1 MIKRNPYTLMFGIE
15 PPQFITRPLPSALVL
30 DAFQNDTGSQM
41 IYVVTGVRGS
51 GKTVFLTEISRK
63 IREWE
68 DWIVVELNPDRQ
80 LLESLAAKLSS
91 ENALAKIFK
100 SAKINLSFFGFGL
113 EVSGSAPIT
122 DIETALSRML
132 ESLKK
137 NGKKLLITIDEV
149 VSTPDLR
156 AFASAFQIFVRQGL
170 PVYLLMAGLYENVQ
184 SLQNEKSLTFLYR
197 APKIELTP
205 LNQRMM
211 ANSYRKTLGITYE
224 KALEMAKLTRGYPFA
239 FQVLGYFSW
248 EAGEYSEEVLDT
260 FRLYLEEYAYEKIW
274 SELSPEDRRVAL
286 AVAET
291 DTGKISEIREKL
303 HMTSNQFNPYRM
315 RLIRKGLLN
324 GDERGYVRFVLPL
337 FEDFIMDNSL

>member
-15 PPQFITRPLPSALVL
+15 PPQFITRPMQSALVL
-30 DAFQNDTGSQM
+30 DTFQNDAASQM

-63 IREWE
+63 IREWD

-80 LLESLAAKLSS
+80 LLESLAAKLCS

-113 EVSGSAPIT
+113 EVSGSAPIA

-132 ESLKK
+132 ESMKK
-137 NGKKLLITIDEV
+137 SGKKLLITIDEV

-211 ANSYRKTLGITYE
+211 ANSYRKTLGITSE

-248 EAGEYSEEVLDT
+248 EAGEYSEDVLDT

-274 SELSPEDRRVAL
+274 SELSPEDRRVAV
-286 AVAET
+286 AIAET

-324 GDERGYVRFVLPL
+324 GDERGYVRFMLPL
-337 FEDFIMDNSL
+337 FEEFVKER

>member
-15 PPQFITRPLPSALVL
+15 PPQFITRPMQSALVL
-30 DAFQNDTGSQM
+30 DTFQNDAASQM

-63 IREWE
+63 IREWD

-113 EVSGSAPIT
+113 EVSGSAPIA

-132 ESLKK
+132 ESMKK
-137 NGKKLLITIDEV
+137 SGKKLLITIDEV

-211 ANSYRKTLGITYE
+211 ANSYRKTLGITSE

-248 EAGEYSEEVLDT
+248 EAGEYSEDVLDT

-274 SELSPEDRRVAL
+274 SELSPEDRRVAV
-286 AVAET
+286 AIAET

-324 GDERGYVRFVLPL
+324 GDERGYVRFMLPL
-337 FEDFIMDNSL
+337 FEEFVKER

>member
-15 PPQFITRPLPSALVL
+15 PPQFITRPMQSALVL
-30 DAFQNDTGSQM
+30 DTFQNDAASQM

-63 IREWE
+63 IREWD

-80 LLESLAAKLSS
+80 LLESLAAKLCS

-113 EVSGSAPIT
+113 EVSGSAPIA

-132 ESLKK
+132 ESMKK
-137 NGKKLLITIDEV
+137 SGKKLLITIDEV

-156 AFASAFQIFVRQGL
+156 AFANAFQIFVRQGL

-197 APKIELTP
+197 APKIKLTP

-211 ANSYRKTLGITYE
+211 ANSYRKTLGITSE

-248 EAGEYSEEVLDT
+248 EAGEYSEDVLDT

-274 SELSPEDRRVAL
+274 SELSPEDRRVAV
-286 AVAET
+286 AIAET

-324 GDERGYVRFVLPL
+324 GDERGYVRFMLPL
-337 FEDFIMDNSL
+337 FEEFVKER